1 MVKKIITILRLNVL
15 LLTGPTL
22 MFIKNVIFA
31 KQVEFLKQFSY
42 FCSEPEL
49 LTIAL

>member
-1 MVKKIITILRLNVL
+1 MGKKIITILRLNVL
-15 LLTGPTL
+15 LNWPYVDVYNL
-22 MFIKNVIFA
+22 IFA
-31 KQVEFLKQFSY
+31 KLVEFLKQFSY